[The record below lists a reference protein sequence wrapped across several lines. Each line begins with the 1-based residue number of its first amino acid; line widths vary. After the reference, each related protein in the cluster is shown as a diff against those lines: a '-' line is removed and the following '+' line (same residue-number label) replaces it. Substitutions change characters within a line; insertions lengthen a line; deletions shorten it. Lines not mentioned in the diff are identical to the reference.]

1 MEELAA
7 KEMKK
12 SDEEAQTI
20 KEQGKVFLKGNAT
33 IRRLIV
39 LEFQIT
45 PQQT

>member
-12 SDEEAQTI
+12 SDEEARII
-20 KEQGKVFLKGNAT
+20 KEQGKGFLKGNT
-33 IRRLIV
+33 RNRCLIV
-39 LEFQIT
+39 LKFQIT

>member
-20 KEQGKVFLKGNAT
+20 KEQGKGFLKGNAPN
-33 IRRLIV
+33 RWLIV
-39 LEFQIT
+39 LKFQIT

>member
-20 KEQGKVFLKGNAT
+20 KEQGKTVLKGNAT
-33 IRRLIV
+33 SDG
-39 LEFQIT
+39 
-45 PQQT
+45 

>member
-1 MEELAA
+1 MEEPAS

-20 KEQGKVFLKGNAT
+20 KEQGKTVLKGNAT

>member
-12 SDEEAQTI
+12 SYEEARAI
-20 KEQGKVFLKGNAT
+20 KEQGKGFLKGNAT
-33 IRRLIV
+33 NRWLIV
-39 LEFQIT
+39 LEFQIM